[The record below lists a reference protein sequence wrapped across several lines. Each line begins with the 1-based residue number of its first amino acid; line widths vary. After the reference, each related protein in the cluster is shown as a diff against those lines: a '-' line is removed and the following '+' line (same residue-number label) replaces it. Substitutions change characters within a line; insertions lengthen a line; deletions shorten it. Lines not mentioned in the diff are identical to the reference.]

1 MAGTSRALTLKLLAD
16 IDNFTKNINKA
27 DNEVTS
33 FGDKIKSFAKV
44 AAAAFA
50 VAGGVAVRFG
60 VDAVKSASDLS
71 ETISK
76 TGEIFGDSAKE
87 VEAFAATAAK
97 RLGQTKQQA
106 LDAASTFA
114 TFGLSAGLSGKE
126 LVKFSTDFTGLA
138 SDLASFNNTSP
149 EDAINAIGSA
159 LRGEAEPLR
168 RYNVLL
174 DDASLRQAALE
185 LGIISTTKNALTPQ
199 QKILA
204 AQALIYEKTSL
215 AQGDFAKTSGGLANQ
230 QRILGAQIENVKTT
244 IGMSLLPI
252 VLEMTTFFATNV
264 LPIIEQLGNA
274 FSSDD
279 ENSFRSK
286 MSAVVEAIKGVIL
299 PAFNGLVAGFDLIR
313 DSIERNSEK
322 LQPFFTLIKGISA
335 FIVAYLAPAI
345 SQTLG
350 LAFKAVGTVIS
361 TVIDQFANYL
371 QVLTSIFN
379 AIKRIIDFVQN
390 AGNIV
395 GNLLGF
401 NNSSNASF
409 STPGFSNTPFTP
421 SAPSGGFSG
430 QAVNITVNG
439 AIDSES
445 TARQIVN
452 VLNQSSYRG
461 TLGAG
466 AFA

>member
-33 FGDKIKSFAKV
+33 FGDKIKKFAKV

-50 VAGGVAVRFG
+50 VAGGVAIRFG

-71 ETISK
+71 ETIAK

-114 TFGLSAGLSGKE
+114 IFGRSAGLSGKE

-168 RYNVLL
+168 RYGVLL

-199 QKILA
+199 QKVLA
-204 AQALIYEKTSL
+204 AQALIYKQTAL
-215 AQGDFAKTSGGLANQ
+215 AQGDFERTSEGLANQ
-230 QRILGAQIENVKTT
+230 QRILAAQIENVKTT
-244 IGMSLLPI
+244 IGTALLPI
-252 VLEMTTFFATNV
+252 VLQMTTFFATNV

-274 FSSDD
+274 FASEGPD
-279 ENSFRSK
+279 SFKSK
-286 MSAVVEAIKGVIL
+286 MGTVVEAIKSVVL
-299 PAFNGLVAGFDLIR
+299 PAFNGLVKGFDLIR
-313 DSIERNSEK
+313 DAIERNSDK
-322 LQPFFTLIKGISA
+322 LAPFFTLIKNIAG

-350 LAFKAVGTVIS
+350 VAFKVVGTIIS
-361 TVIDQFANYL
+361 TVIDQFANFL
-371 QVLTSIFN
+371 GTLTSIFN
-379 AIKRIIDFVQN
+379 AIKRIVDFVKG
-390 AGNIV
+390 AGSAV

-401 NNSSNASF
+401 NNSSSP
-409 STPGFSNTPFTP
+409 SSVP
-421 SAPSGGFSG
+421 SAPMTSRGYSG
-430 QAVNITVNG
+430 QAVNYNNNITVNG

-445 TARQIVN
+445 SARQIVDI
-452 VLNQSSYRG
+452 LNQSSYRG

>member
-33 FGDKIKSFAKV
+33 FGDKIKKFAKV

-50 VAGGVAVRFG
+50 VAGGVAIRFG

-71 ETISK
+71 ETIAK

-106 LDAASTFA
+106 LDAASNFA
-114 TFGLSAGLSGKE
+114 IFGRAAGLSGKN
-126 LVKFSTDFTGLA
+126 LVKFSTDFTELA

-168 RYNVLL
+168 RYGVLL
-174 DDASLRQAALE
+174 NDASLRQAALE
-185 LGIISTTKNALTPQ
+185 LGIINTTKNALTPQ
-199 QKILA
+199 QKVLA
-204 AQALIYEKTSL
+204 AQALIYQQTAL
-215 AQGDFAKTSGGLANQ
+215 AQGDFERTSAGLANQ
-230 QRILGAQIENVKTT
+230 QRILAAQIENVKTT
-244 IGMSLLPI
+244 IGMALLPI
-252 VLEMTTFFATNV
+252 VLAMTTFFARNV

-274 FSSDD
+274 FASDGPD
-279 ENSFRSK
+279 SFKSK
-286 MSAVVEAIKGVIL
+286 MGAVVEAIKSVIL
-299 PAFNGLVAGFDLIR
+299 PAFNGLVAGFNLIR
-313 DSIERNSEK
+313 DAIQGNSDK
-322 LQPFFTLIKGISA
+322 LQPFFTLIKGIA
-335 FIVAYLAPAI
+335 GFIALVLAPAI

-350 LAFKAVGTVIS
+350 LAFKAVGIVIS
-361 TVIDQFANYL
+361 TVITQFANFL
-371 QVLTSIFN
+371 GTLTSIFN
-379 AIKRIIDFVQN
+379 AIKRIVDFVKG
-390 AGNIV
+390 AGSAI
-395 GNLLGF
+395 GGLLGF
-401 NNSSNASF
+401 GGGNSSPS
-409 STPGFSNTPFTP
+409 SVP
-421 SAPSGGFSG
+421 SAPSMARGSSASG
-430 QAVNITVNG
+430 VSYNNNITVNG

-445 TARQIVN
+445 TARQIVS